1 MIPLVLSLALLVVG
15 CSPKP
20 SPSPTAGLP
29 LIVGMELNYPPFE
42 MTDVSGKPSGLSV
55 ELAQKLADSL
65 HRPLQIENI
74 SFDGLIPA
82 LLTKKID
89 LILSSLTVTPERSK
103 VITFSQ
109 PYARIGLALL
119 TRKDSTLL
127 KADDLNRPD
136 RTVVTKRG
144 TSGHLAAE
152 RLFPEAKQL
161 VVDKD
166 AAAYLEISQ
175 GKADA
180 FLYDQ
185 LSVARAHQRYPDST
199 QALLS
204 SIQEENW
211 ALGLRSSDAVLLS
224 QVNAFLKAFHQQGGF
239 QKLSSL
245 YLAPE
250 EALFRQA
257 GIPFIFFSTP

>member
-1 MIPLVLSLALLVVG
+1 MIPLLLSLALLVAG

-20 SPSPTAGLP
+20 NPSAGLP
-29 LIVGMELNYPPFE
+29 LVVGMELNYPPFE
-42 MTDVSGKPSGLSV
+42 MTDASGKPSGLSV

-89 LILSSLTVTPERSK
+89 IVLSSLTVTPERSK
-103 VITFSQ
+103 VISFSQ

-119 TRKDSTLL
+119 TYKDSTLL
-127 KADDLNRPD
+127 KANDLNRPD
-136 RTVVTKRG
+136 RTLVTKRG

-152 RLFPEAKQL
+152 RLFPKAKKL

-185 LSVARAHQRYPDST
+185 LSVARAHQRYPNST
-199 QALLS
+199 QALLTS
-204 SIQEENW
+204 LQEENW
-211 ALGLRSSDAVLLS
+211 ALGLRSSDAVLLR
-224 QVNAFLKAFHQQGGF
+224 QVNTFLESFHQQGGF
-239 QKLSSL
+239 QKLSSR

-257 GIPFIFFSTP
+257 GIPFIFSSTP

>member
-1 MIPLVLSLALLVVG
+1 LISLVLSLALLVVG

-20 SPSPTAGLP
+20 SPSAGLP
-29 LIVGMELNYPPFE
+29 LVVGMELNYPPFE

-65 HRPLQIENI
+65 HRPLKIENI

-119 TRKDSTLL
+119 TRKDPTLL

-136 RTVVTKRG
+136 RTLVTKRG

-152 RLFPEAKQL
+152 RLFPKAKKL

-185 LSVARAHQRYPDST
+185 LSVARAHQRYPNST
-199 QALLS
+199 QALLTS
-204 SIQEENW
+204 LQEESW
-211 ALGLRSSDAVLLS
+211 AIGLRSADSTLRL
-224 QVNAFLKAFHQQGGF
+224 QINTFLATFRNQGGF
-239 QKLSSL
+239 QTLSAH

-257 GIPFIFFSTP
+257 GIPFIFFTAP

>member
-1 MIPLVLSLALLVVG
+1 MIPLLLSLALLVAG

-20 SPSPTAGLP
+20 SPSAGLP

-42 MTDVSGKPSGLSV
+42 MTDPRGQPSGLSV
-55 ELAQKLADSL
+55 ELAKKLAESL

-89 LILSSLTVTPERSK
+89 LILSSLTITPERSK
-103 VITFSQ
+103 VISFSQ

-136 RTVVTKRG
+136 RTLVTKRG

-152 RLFPEAKQL
+152 RLFPKAKKL

-185 LSVARAHQRYPDST
+185 LSVARAHQRYPNST
-199 QALLS
+199 QALLTS
-204 SIQEENW
+204 LQEESW
-211 ALGLRSSDAVLLS
+211 AIGLRTADSPLRIQINTFLA
-224 QVNAFLKAFHQQGGF
+224 AFREQGGF
-239 QKLSSL
+239 LTLSAH

-250 EALFRQA
+250 EAIFRQA
-257 GIPFIFFSTP
+257 AIPFIFSSAP

>member
-1 MIPLVLSLALLVVG
+1 MIPLLLSLALLVAG

-20 SPSPTAGLP
+20 NPSAGLP
-29 LIVGMELNYPPFE
+29 LVVGMELNYPPFE
-42 MTDVSGKPSGLSV
+42 MTDASGKPSGLSV

-89 LILSSLTVTPERSK
+89 IILSSLTVTPERSK
-103 VITFSQ
+103 VISFSQ

-127 KADDLNRPD
+127 KTDDLNRPD
-136 RTVVTKRG
+136 RTLVTKRG

-152 RLFPEAKQL
+152 RLFPKAKKL

-185 LSVARAHQRYPDST
+185 LSVARAHQRYPNST
-199 QALLS
+199 QALLTS
-204 SIQEENW
+204 LQEENW
-211 ALGLRSSDAVLLS
+211 AIGLRSADSPLRLQINTILA
-224 QVNAFLKAFHQQGGF
+224 AFRDQGGF
-239 QKLSSL
+239 QALSAR

-257 GIPFIFFSTP
+257 GIPFIFSSAP

>member
-1 MIPLVLSLALLVVG
+1 
-15 CSPKP
+15 
-20 SPSPTAGLP
+20 
-29 LIVGMELNYPPFE
+29 MELNYPPFE
-42 MTDVSGKPSGLSV
+42 MTDPRGQPSGLSV
-55 ELAQKLADSL
+55 ELAKKLAESL

-89 LILSSLTVTPERSK
+89 LILSSLTITPERSK
-103 VITFSQ
+103 VISFSQ

-136 RTVVTKRG
+136 RTLVTKRG

-152 RLFPEAKQL
+152 RLFPKAKKL

-185 LSVARAHQRYPDST
+185 LSVARAHQRYPNST
-199 QALLS
+199 QALLTS
-204 SIQEENW
+204 LQEESW
-211 ALGLRSSDAVLLS
+211 AIGLRTADSPLRIQINTFLA
-224 QVNAFLKAFHQQGGF
+224 AFREQGGF
-239 QKLSSL
+239 LTLSAH

-250 EALFRQA
+250 EAIFRQA
-257 GIPFIFFSTP
+257 AIPFIFSSAP

>member
-1 MIPLVLSLALLVVG
+1 MISLVLSLALLLVG

-20 SPSPTAGLP
+20 SPSAGLP
-29 LIVGMELNYPPFE
+29 LIVGMELNYHPFE

-103 VITFSQ
+103 VISFSQ

-119 TRKDSTLL
+119 TRKDPTLL

-136 RTVVTKRG
+136 RTLVTKRG
-144 TSGHLAAE
+144 TSGHLVAE
-152 RLFPEAKQL
+152 RLFPKAKKL

-211 ALGLRSSDAVLLS
+211 ALGLRSSDAVLLR
-224 QVNAFLKAFHQQGGF
+224 QVNAFLESFHQQAGF
-239 QKLSSL
+239 QKLSSR

-257 GIPFIFFSTP
+257 GIPFIFSSTP

>member
-1 MIPLVLSLALLVVG
+1 MISLVLSLALLVVG

-20 SPSPTAGLP
+20 SAALP
-29 LIVGMELNYPPFE
+29 LVVGMELNYPPFE

-119 TRKDSTLL
+119 TRKDPTLL

-136 RTVVTKRG
+136 RTLVTKGG

-152 RLFPEAKQL
+152 RLFPKAKKL

-211 ALGLRSSDAVLLS
+211 ALGLRSSDTVLLQ
-224 QVNAFLKAFHQQGGF
+224 QVNTFLESFHQQGGF
-239 QKLSSL
+239 QKLSSR

-250 EALFRQA
+250 EALFRQV
-257 GIPFIFFSTP
+257 GIPFIFSSSP

>member
-1 MIPLVLSLALLVVG
+1 MIPLLLSLALLVAG

-20 SPSPTAGLP
+20 NPSAGLP
-29 LIVGMELNYPPFE
+29 LVVGMELNYPPFE
-42 MTDVSGKPSGLSV
+42 MTDASGKPSGLSV

-89 LILSSLTVTPERSK
+89 IILSSLTVTPERSK
-103 VITFSQ
+103 VISFSQ

-119 TRKDSTLL
+119 TYKDSTLL
-127 KADDLNRPD
+127 KADDFNRPD
-136 RTVVTKRG
+136 RTLVTKRG

-152 RLFPEAKQL
+152 RLFPKAKKL

-185 LSVARAHQRYPDST
+185 LSVARAHQRYPNST
-199 QALLS
+199 QALLTS
-204 SIQEENW
+204 LQEENW
-211 ALGLRSSDAVLLS
+211 ALGLRSSDAVLLR
-224 QVNAFLKAFHQQGGF
+224 QVNTFLESFHQQGGF
-239 QKLSSL
+239 QKLSSR

-257 GIPFIFFSTP
+257 GIPFIFSSTP

>member
-1 MIPLVLSLALLVVG
+1 MIPLLLSLALLVAG

-20 SPSPTAGLP
+20 NPSAGLP
-29 LIVGMELNYPPFE
+29 LVVGMELNYPPFE
-42 MTDVSGKPSGLSV
+42 MTDASGKPSGLSV

-89 LILSSLTVTPERSK
+89 IILSSLTVTPERSK
-103 VITFSQ
+103 VISFSQ

-119 TRKDSTLL
+119 TYKDSTLL
-127 KADDLNRPD
+127 KANDLNRPD
-136 RTVVTKRG
+136 RTLVTKRG

-152 RLFPEAKQL
+152 RLFPKAKKL

-185 LSVARAHQRYPDST
+185 LSVARAHQRYPNST
-199 QALLS
+199 QALLTS
-204 SIQEENW
+204 LQEENW
-211 ALGLRSSDAVLLS
+211 ALGLRSSDAVLLR
-224 QVNAFLKAFHQQGGF
+224 QVNTFLESFHQQGGF
-239 QKLSSL
+239 QKLSSR

-257 GIPFIFFSTP
+257 GIPFIFSSTP